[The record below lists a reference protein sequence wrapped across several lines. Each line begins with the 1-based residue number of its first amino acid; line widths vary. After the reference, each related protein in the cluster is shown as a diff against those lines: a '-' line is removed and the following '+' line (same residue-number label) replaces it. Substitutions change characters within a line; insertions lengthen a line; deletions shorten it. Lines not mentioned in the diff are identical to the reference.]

1 MLGDNSAAAA
11 DVAQAQ
17 SLAARMPDSPPVSS
31 TPSVRENQTHH
42 QTPETGTSN
51 NAKGTT
57 R

>member
-17 SLAARMPDSPPVSS
+17 SLAATMPDS
-31 TPSVRENQTHH
+31 TPSARENQTHRK
-42 QTPETGTSN
+42 TSRTGTSN